1 MRTQAGTGGWR
12 CSRGAGAAPLR
23 TISPGARLVIGG
35 LLFAAQWG
43 GSGLGGT
50 GKVDKSRPVE
60 QANMTAANVAAAQA
74 EHLLADYQAGQG
86 TFVGADLSP
95 IPGTRLVTADATTYC
110 FEIDPNGV
118 ALYDYGQD
126 GGPTSQP

>member
-1 MRTQAGTGGWR
+1 MRATPIG
-12 CSRGAGAAPLR
+12 L
-23 TISPGARLVIGG
+23 ISLVASLVIGG

-95 IPGTRLVTADATTYC
+95 VPGTRLIRADATTYC
-110 FEIDPNGV
+110 FEIDTNGV
-118 ALYDYGQD
+118 ALYDHGPD
-126 GGPTSQP
+126 GGPTSQPC